1 MASLAKRN
9 LILRHLKTVQVA
21 NSPVRNGPVCF
32 TARLCSKIIPAAFNF
47 PAEFQTGFTQAKACL
62 AAAGKARLHLSHFDC
77 GLLKGN
83 YDAISLGRG
92 TEEYFLYSYW
102 KSV

>member
-1 MASLAKRN
+1 LNLDPLGVIPVLARHSVC
-9 LILRHLKTVQVA
+9 LREAQ
-21 NSPVRNGPVCF
+21 P
-32 TARLCSKIIPAAFNF
+32 
-47 PAEFQTGFTQAKACL
+47 AKACL

-77 GLLKGN
+77 GLLKGS